1 MSKLLS
7 AALEYADRGLKVFP
21 IRPKTKKPITAN
33 GHLEAI
39 TDSGQITQWWT
50 AHPTANI
57 GLSLA
62 PNGLI
67 AIDVDAYKPEC
78 QWNEYRGS
86 NVFDAGFIQESP
98 RGGFHY
104 VFKADPTDSFIAS
117 PCLGVDIKHNGYILL
132 APSIFEG
139 KAYKV
144 TRDDEFRQLPSW
156 LADKIRKSSASAFD
170 IDLGFKSGDHRSD
183 EVLIT
188 EIRDGQNWHNNIL
201 KLTGR
206 YVQRGLSDLEI
217 HTITDGLTLPGY
229 TQQDTRIEVQKMIDG
244 ARAKGFEAAN
254 FEDDG
259 LSDDALALELGRLDF
274 DQNARFVAEW
284 GTWLFWKGMLW
295 DKSKVEAFTRVRE
308 YLRQKTPSKKRNAQN
323 LRSAP
328 TVSAVERLARSN
340 PLSYAIPE
348 SFDNDLMLLGTPVGT
363 VDLRTGK
370 MRPTLRED
378 MITMQTAVAPKPGT
392 PTRFMQFLDE
402 IKVCPDF
409 LQRLAGYALTG
420 STEEEKVFFFY
431 GGGANGKSKFV
442 EQLQGIMGDYSRK
455 AAISTFVDKAHA
467 DHPTELAGLKGA
479 RLVTS
484 SEIPAGKRWNEAVI
498 KDLTGGDT
506 ISARLMRQDFFDFK
520 PQLTLIIFGNT
531 QPSLSSID
539 SAIRRR
545 MVLVPF
551 LASFEGNPDKQLG
564 DKLREEWPQIL
575 QWAIEGAV
583 KWSYDGLKIPPEVL
597 AASEAYLAEEDIIGQ
612 FIEDRLERLPKHSSY
627 FLSMH
632 DLTFQF
638 EHWCGQNGHQP
649 WTTRSFKKALKERG
663 FEEGR
668 QPNARGFINL
678 KFK

>member
-1 MSKLLS
+1 
-7 AALEYADRGLKVFP
+7 
-21 IRPKTKKPITAN
+21 
-33 GHLEAI
+33 
-39 TDSGQITQWWT
+39 
-50 AHPTANI
+50 
-57 GLSLA
+57 
-62 PNGLI
+62 
-67 AIDVDAYKPEC
+67 
-78 QWNEYRGS
+78 
-86 NVFDAGFIQESP
+86 
-98 RGGFHY
+98 
-104 VFKADPTDSFIAS
+104 
-117 PCLGVDIKHNGYILL
+117 
-132 APSIFEG
+132 
-139 KAYKV
+139 
-144 TRDDEFRQLPSW
+144 
-156 LADKIRKSSASAFD
+156 
-170 IDLGFKSGDHRSD
+170 
-183 EVLIT
+183 
-188 EIRDGQNWHNNIL
+188 
-201 KLTGR
+201 
-206 YVQRGLSDLEI
+206 
-217 HTITDGLTLPGY
+217 
-229 TQQDTRIEVQKMIDG
+229 MIDG
-244 ARAKGFEAAN
+244 ARAKGFEDTN
-254 FEDDG
+254 SENDG

-274 DQNARFVAEW
+274 NQNARFVAEW
-284 GTWLFWKGMLW
+284 GTWLFWNGKLW

-308 YLRQKTPSKKRNAQN
+308 YLRQKTPSQKRNAQN

-348 SFDNDLMLLGTPVGT
+348 AFDSDLMLLGTPGGT
-363 VDLRTGK
+363 VDLRSGK
-370 MRPTLRED
+370 MRPAQRED
-378 MITMQTAVAPKPGT
+378 MITMQTAVEPKPGT
-392 PTRFMQFLDE
+392 PTRFMHFLDE

-420 STEEEKVFFFY
+420 STKEERVFFFY
-431 GGGANGKSKFV
+431 GSGANGKSKFV

-455 AAISTFVDKAHA
+455 AAISTFVDQAHA

-484 SEIPAGKRWNEAVI
+484 SEIPAGKKWNEAVI

-564 DKLREEWPQIL
+564 EKLREEWPQIL
-575 QWAIEGAV
+575 QWAIKGAV
-583 KWSYDGLKIPPEVL
+583 KWSHDGLKIPPEVL

-612 FIEDRLERLPKHSSY
+612 FIEDRLERLPAHSSY
-627 FLSMH
+627 FLPMH
-632 DLTFQF
+632 DLTLQF

-668 QPNARGFINL
+668 QANARGFINL

>member
-1 MSKLLS
+1 MSELLN

-21 IRPKTKKPITAN
+21 IWPETKIPITAN
-33 GHLEAI
+33 GHLDA
-39 TDSGQITQWWT
+39 TTASDQITQWWT
-50 AHPTANI
+50 AYPTANI
-57 GLSLA
+57 GMNLA
-62 PNGLI
+62 DSGLV
-67 AIDVDAYKPEC
+67 AIDVDAYKTEC
-78 QWNEYRGS
+78 EWDYYRGA
-86 NVFDAGFIQESP
+86 NVVDAGFVQKSP

-104 VFKADPTDSFIAS
+104 IFTADPSDTFVGS
-117 PCLGVDIKHNGYILL
+117 PCPGVDIKHKGYILL

-139 KAYKV
+139 KAYQV
-144 TRDDEFRQLPSW
+144 ICDDDLTALPSW
-156 LADKIRKSSASAFD
+156 LDNNIRKQSTGNVG
-170 IDLGFKSGDHRSD
+170 IDLCSRSGDQRSD
-183 EVLIT
+183 EVLVS
-188 EIRDGQNWHNNIL
+188 EIKAGQSWHINTL
-201 KLTGR
+201 KLTAR
-206 YVQRGLSDLEI
+206 YVQRGLSDIEI
-217 HTITDGLTLPGY
+217 HTITDGFTLPGY
-229 TQQDTRIEVQKMIDG
+229 TEQDTRIEVQKMIDG
-244 ARAKGFEAAN
+244 ARTKGYEGAN
-254 FEDDG
+254 LEDDG

-274 DQNARFVAEW
+274 DQNARYVVEW
-284 GTWLFWKGMLW
+284 GTWLFWKGILW
-295 DKSKVEAFTRVRE
+295 DKSKLEAFTRVRE
-308 YLRQKTPSKKRNAQN
+308 YLRQKTPTKKRNAEN

-348 SFDNDLMLLGTPVGT
+348 AFDSDLMLLGTPGGT
-363 VDLRTGK
+363 VDLRSGK
-370 MRPTLRED
+370 MRPAQRED
-378 MITMQTAVAPKPGT
+378 MITMQTAVAPEPGT

-420 STEEEKVFFFY
+420 STKEEKVFFFY
-431 GGGANGKSKFV
+431 GSGANGKSKFV

-455 AAISTFVDKAHA
+455 AAISTFVDKAHS

-531 QPSLSSID
+531 QPSLSSVD

-564 DKLREEWPQIL
+564 DKLRKEWPQIL

-583 KWSYDGLKIPPEVL
+583 KWLNDGLKIPPEVL

-612 FIEDRLERLPKHSSY
+612 FIEDRLERLPAHSSY
-627 FLSMH
+627 FLSIH

-638 EHWCGQNGHQP
+638 EHWCEQNGHQP
-649 WTTRSFKKALKERG
+649 WTTRNFKKALKERG